1 MAGII
6 SLADQVAGHGL
17 GQINPALYEMG
28 DGAGSGIN
36 DVTLGNNGVMW
47 TDSHGVRTRWRATTQ
62 DRAMTW
68 RAASGRLG
76 PRSSS
81 PSCGA
86 VVVTL

>member
-28 DGAGSGIN
+28 DGAGSGIT

-47 TDSHGVRTRWRATTQ
+47 TDSHGVTHTLAGYNAGPGY
-62 DRAMTW
+62 DL
-68 RAASGRLG
+68 ASGLG
-76 PRSSS
+76 TPWAPKFVAQLVALS
-81 PSCGA
+81 
-86 VVVTL
+86 